1 MLKLENHCPDG
12 HVWGWGGG
20 QDMEQGCHR
29 QLSSPSAHG
38 AVLASQLANLRGPF
52 CPHEWLLG
60 LGLGSYWA
68 PTPDWLPR
76 FLIQIPRPQV
86 SSLVIY

>member
-1 MLKLENHCPDG
+1 MAMF
-12 HVWGWGGG
+12 GGG
-20 QDMEQGCHR
+20 GVDRIWSRGVIGN
-29 QLSSPSAHG
+29 SAPLQPM
-38 AVLASQLANLRGPF
+38 VPASQLANLRGPF